1 MSEAITKREM
11 AEEPA
16 EKEGYEKAMNEQRE
30 TVYIEG
36 YGTVYA
42 DTGELVEIEGEI
54 PAALE
59 QEKEFEESD
68 VEWAL
73 GKLFKLDGEIVASEA
88 RLKAEIEAI
97 TKNWKPQVLRFK
109 GAKEGFLNWV
119 KPQLK
124 RYAEKVLA
132 AKNTKADGTPR
143 ANPEK
148 SVKTPKGTLSFRSV
162 NQVGIAAPDG
172 TSRDLDAAVNWVKEN
187 YPSALRSVWV
197 LDLDKLTAEE
207 REEIRAV
214 VAGEKNEEEVGWSGP
229 CPLKVTLPGEKFNV
243 STGVK

>member
-1 MSEAITKREM
+1 M
-11 AEEPA
+11 
-16 EKEGYEKAMNEQRE
+16 KEGIDYPGENLVPSYPVPECPLTDVRE

-42 DTGELVEIEGEI
+42 DTGELVEMEGEV
-54 PAALE
+54 PAALVE
-59 QEKEFEESD
+59 EKEFDEND

-73 GKLFKLDGEIVASEA
+73 GKLFKLDGEIVASET

-97 TKNWKPQVLRFK
+97 TKNWKPQVSRLK
-109 GAKEGFLNWV
+109 GAKENFLRWV
-119 KPQLK
+119 TPQLK

-162 NQVGIAAPDG
+162 KAVGIAAPEG
-172 TSRDLDAAVNWVKEN
+172 GAKETERAVEWLKEN
-187 YPSALRSVWV
+187 YPHALRSVWA
-197 LDLDKLTAEE
+197 LDLDKLSAED
-207 REEIRAV
+207 REAIRAV
-214 VAGEKNEEEVGWSGP
+214 FAGEKDEEELGWTGP
-229 CPLKVTLPGEKFNV
+229 CPLKVTLPGEKFDV
-243 STGVK
+243 RTGVK

>member
-1 MSEAITKREM
+1 MSEVLDPQAAPLDV
-11 AEEPA
+11 AEEA
-16 EKEGYEKAMNEQRE
+16 VRE

-42 DTGELVEIEGEI
+42 DTGELVEMEGEV
-54 PAALE
+54 PAALVE
-59 QEKEFEESD
+59 EKEFDEND

-73 GKLFKLDGEIVASEA
+73 SKLFKLDGEIVASET

-97 TKNWKPQVLRFK
+97 TKNWKPQVSRFK
-109 GAKEGFLNWV
+109 GAKEGFLRWV
-119 KPQLK
+119 TPQLQ

-162 NQVGIAAPDG
+162 NQVGIAAPEG
-172 TSRDLDAAVNWVKEN
+172 GAKETERAVEWLKEN
-187 YPSALRSVWV
+187 YPHALRSVWA
-197 LDLDKLTAEE
+197 LDLDKLSADD
-207 REEIRAV
+207 REAIRAV
-214 VAGEKNEEEVGWSGP
+214 VAGEKIEEELGWTGP
-229 CPLKVTLPGEKFNV
+229 CPLKVTLPGEKFDV
-243 STGVK
+243 KTGVK